1 MEYYLSLYLSFSMKR
16 VSIGVAWLPEYICKW
31 SKQGVWEIIYIAL
44 KEREECMQILHYLD
58 MKNKELM
65 KMMDKDEV
73 GEFGI
78 DSRFLNMLINSD
90 FGFWVIQ
97 MIMYIQKLN

>member
-1 MEYYLSLYLSFSMKR
+1 
-16 VSIGVAWLPEYICKW
+16 
-31 SKQGVWEIIYIAL
+31 
-44 KEREECMQILHYLD
+44 MQILHYLD

-90 FGFWVIQ
+90 FGF
-97 MIMYIQKLN
+97 